1 VTFYG
6 GSVTHPSW
14 IELDGV
20 VNMRDLG
27 GLPTSDGHA
36 VQPGRLLR
44 SDNLQDL
51 TAADIRTLVT
61 EHGVT
66 DIVDLRSDVELR
78 ITGPGPLHRV
88 ETITH
93 HHHSLFPDDKD
104 IDARDVLVLP
114 WHKAEEPRRDEN
126 ARASHYLG
134 YLARR
139 PDSVAAALEVI
150 ATSEGATVVHCAAG
164 KDRTGTIVAMAL
176 TVAGVPREEIVAD
189 YVASTERTERIV
201 RRLQDLPG
209 YADNL
214 RGVPLT
220 AHHSRPETIT
230 RVLEAIDA
238 DFGSVPGWLRTAGW
252 TQAQVDQLRA
262 KLTD

>member
-1 VTFYG
+1 MT
-6 GSVTHPSW
+6 TTPSW
-14 IELDGV
+14 IDLDGV

-27 GLPTSDGHA
+27 GLPTADGGS
-36 VQPGRLLR
+36 VQPDRLLR

-51 TAADIRTLVT
+51 TPSDINTLLD

-66 DIVDLRSDVELR
+66 DVVDLRSDVELK
-78 ITGPGPLHRV
+78 ITGPGPLREV
-88 ETITH
+88 DSVTH

-114 WHKAEEPRRDEN
+114 WHDADEPQRN
-126 ARASHYLG
+126 ANPRASHYLG

-139 PDSVAAALEVI
+139 PDSVAAALDVI

-164 KDRTGTIVAMAL
+164 KDRTGTITAMAL
-176 TVAGVPREEIVAD
+176 SVAGVPRDEIVVD
-189 YVASTERTERIV
+189 YTASTERTERIV
-201 RRLQDLPG
+201 QRLVSLPG
-209 YADNL
+209 YSDNL
-214 RGVPLT
+214 RDIPMT

-238 DFGSVPGWLRTAGW
+238 DYGSVAGWLRSVGW
-252 TQAQVDQLRA
+252 TQPQIDRLRA
-262 KLTD
+262 KLVE

>member
-1 VTFYG
+1 MT
-6 GSVTHPSW
+6 THPSW

-27 GLPTSDGHA
+27 GLPTSDGHR

-51 TAADIRTLVT
+51 TAADIRALVT
-61 EHGVT
+61 ERGVT
-66 DIVDLRSDVELR
+66 DIVDLRSDVELK
-78 ITGPGPLHRV
+78 ITGPGPLQQV
-88 ETITH
+88 GTVTH
-93 HHHSLFPDDKD
+93 HHLSLFPDDKD

-114 WHKAEEPRRDEN
+114 WHKAEEPKRDEN

-134 YLARR
+134 YLERR
-139 PDSVAAALEVI
+139 PDSVAAALDVI
-150 ATSEGATVVHCAAG
+150 GTSDGATVVHCAAG

-176 TVAGVPREEIVAD
+176 SVAGVPREEIVAD

-201 RRLQDLPG
+201 RRLETLPG

-214 RGVPLT
+214 RDVPMT
-220 AHHSRPETIT
+220 AHHSRPETIS
-230 RVLEAIDA
+230 RVLEAIDER
-238 DFGSVPGWLRTAGW
+238 FGSVPGWLTSAGW
-252 TQAQVDQLRA
+252 TEPQIDRLRA
-262 KLTD
+262 KLIG

>member
-1 VTFYG
+1 MT
-6 GSVTHPSW
+6 TLPSW
-14 IELDGV
+14 IDLDGV

-27 GLPTSDGHA
+27 GLPTTDGGH
-36 VQPGRLLR
+36 VQPGRLVR

-51 TAADIRTLVT
+51 TPADIQALVR

-66 DIVDLRSDVELR
+66 DIVDLRSDVELK
-78 ITGPGPLHRV
+78 ITGPGPLRQV
-88 ETITH
+88 NAVTH
-93 HHHSLFPDDKD
+93 HHHSLFPDDKN

-114 WHKAEEPRRDEN
+114 WHQAEDAQRDAN
-126 ARASHYLG
+126 PRASHYLG

-139 PDSVAAALEVI
+139 PDSVAAALDVI
-150 ATSEGATVVHCAAG
+150 ATSTGATVVHCAAG
-164 KDRTGTIVAMAL
+164 KDRTGTITAMAL

-201 RRLQDLPG
+201 HRLENLPG
-209 YADNL
+209 YAENL
-214 RGVPLT
+214 RDVPMT

-238 DFGSVPGWLRTAGW
+238 DYGSVAGWLRSIGW
-252 TQAQVDQLRA
+252 SSPQIDRLRA
-262 KLTD
+262 KLVE